1 MTHIVVTAKMVP
13 DLVEELEIAENGT
26 ALDMT
31 WLRLIINEFD
41 DHAIEQAILLKEKFG
56 GNVTV
61 VAPDMEGMDDV
72 LFTAAAKGADRLI
85 KLSGDFEEGI
95 NNHALARA
103 FAASIKD
110 LQPDLVLTGVQGNN
124 DLDGSV
130 GPLLAEWLGMSY
142 VGYIGGVSMGE
153 NKLIVQK
160 EYPGGLIAEIEIT
173 TPAVLGIQAAEEP
186 PRYIAVS
193 KVRQMMQTAT
203 IEEQEVPELDSSGG
217 LQVSR
222 MYLPEAAERAEM
234 IEGDEEE
241 IAAKL
246 VEIFKEIGVI

>member
-1 MTHIVVTAKMVP
+1 MTHIVVTVKMVP
-13 DLVEELEIAENGT
+13 DLVEELEIAENGA

-41 DHAIEQAILLKEKFG
+41 DHAIEQAILLKEKYG
-56 GNVTV
+56 GSVTV
-61 VAPDMEGMDDV
+61 VAPEMEGMDDV
-72 LFTAAAKGADRLI
+72 LYTAAAKGADRLI
-85 KLSGDFEEGI
+85 KIRGNFEGGV
-95 NNHALARA
+95 NNHAFARA
-103 FAASIKD
+103 FATTIKD

-124 DLDGSV
+124 DLDGSI

-142 VGYIGGVSMGE
+142 VGYISGVSLE
-153 NKLIVQK
+153 ANKVIAQK
-160 EYPGGLIAEIEIT
+160 EYPGGLIAEMEASI
-173 TPAVLGIQAAEEP
+173 PAVLGIQAAEEP

-193 KVRQMMQTAT
+193 KVRQMMQTAAL
-203 IEEQEVPELDSSGG
+203 EEQEIPELDFGGG

-222 MYLPEAAERAEM
+222 MYLPETAERAEM

>member
-13 DLVEELEIAENGT
+13 DLVEELEIDENGA

-41 DHAIEQAILLKEKFG
+41 DHAIEQAIILKEKLG
-56 GNVTV
+56 GTVTV
-61 VAPDMEGMDDV
+61 IAPDMEGIDDV
-72 LFTAAAKGADRLI
+72 LYTAAAKGADRLI
-85 KLSGDFEEGI
+85 KLSGNFEDGV

-103 FAASIKD
+103 FAASIID
-110 LQPDLVLTGVQGNN
+110 MQPDLVLTGVQGND
-124 DLDGSV
+124 DLDGSIA
-130 GPLLAEWLGMSY
+130 PLLAGWLGMSY
-142 VGYIGGVSMGE
+142 VGYISGVSIDG
-153 NKLIVQK
+153 NQVIAQK
-160 EYPGGLIAEIEIT
+160 EYPGGLIAEIEVPIPT
-173 TPAVLGIQAAEEP
+173 VLGIQAAEEP

-203 IEEQEVPELDSSGG
+203 IEVQEVSELDSSGG
-217 LQVSR
+217 LQVSQ
-222 MYLPEAAERAEM
+222 MYLPEAAKRAEM

>member
-1 MTHIVVTAKMVP
+1 
-13 DLVEELEIAENGT
+13 
-26 ALDMT
+26 
-31 WLRLIINEFD
+31 
-41 DHAIEQAILLKEKFG
+41 
-56 GNVTV
+56 
-61 VAPDMEGMDDV
+61 
-72 LFTAAAKGADRLI
+72 
-85 KLSGDFEEGI
+85 
-95 NNHALARA
+95 LARA
-103 FAASIKD
+103 FAASIQE
-110 LQPDLVLTGVQGNN
+110 LQPDLVLAGVQGNN
-124 DLDGSV
+124 DLDGSI

-142 VGYIGGVSMGE
+142 VGYISGVSIDG
-153 NKLIVQK
+153 NQVIAQK
-160 EYPGGLIAEIEIT
+160 EYPGGLIGKVEVT
-173 TPAVLGIQAAEEP
+173 TPTLLGIQAAEEP

-203 IEEQEVPELDSSGG
+203 IEVHEVSELDSSGG

>member
-13 DLVEELEIAENGT
+13 DLVEELEIAESGT
-26 ALDMT
+26 ALDTT

-41 DHAIEQAILLKEKFG
+41 DHAIEQAILLKEKIG
-56 GNVTV
+56 GEVTV
-61 VAPDMEGMDDV
+61 IAPDVEGMDDV

-85 KLSGDFEEGI
+85 KLIGDFQEGV

-103 FAASIKD
+103 YATTIKA
-110 LQPDLVLTGVQGNN
+110 LNPDLILTGVQANN
-124 DLDGSV
+124 DIDGSI
-130 GPLLAEWLGMSY
+130 GPYLAEYLGMSY
-142 VGYIGGVSMGE
+142 IGYISGVSFEGD
-153 NKLIVQK
+153 KATVQK
-160 EYPGGLIAEIEIT
+160 EYPGGLIAEMEVAL
-173 TPAVLGIQAAEEP
+173 PVVLGIQASEEP

-193 KVRQMMQTAT
+193 KVRQVMKTAN
-203 IEEQEVPELDSSGG
+203 IEEQEVLELDPSGG
-217 LQVSR
+217 LDVNS

-246 VEIFKEIGVI
+246 VEIFKDAGIL

>member
-13 DLVEELEIAENGT
+13 DLVEELEIAESGT
-26 ALDMT
+26 ALDTT

-41 DHAIEQAILLKEKFG
+41 DHAIEQAILLKEKIG
-56 GNVTV
+56 GEGTV
-61 VAPDMEGMDDV
+61 IAPDVAGMDDV

-85 KLSGDFEEGI
+85 KLIGDFQEGV

-103 FAASIKD
+103 YATTIKA
-110 LQPDLVLTGVQGNN
+110 LNPDLILTGVQANN
-124 DLDGSV
+124 DIDGSI
-130 GPLLAEWLGMSY
+130 GPYLAEYLGMSY
-142 VGYIGGVSMGE
+142 IGYISGVSFEGD
-153 NKLIVQK
+153 KATVQK
-160 EYPGGLIAEIEIT
+160 EYPGGLIAEMEVAL
-173 TPAVLGIQAAEEP
+173 PVVLGIQASEEP

-193 KVRQMMQTAT
+193 KVRQVMKTAN
-203 IEEQEVPELDSSGG
+203 IEEQEVLELDPSGG
-217 LQVSR
+217 LDVNS

-246 VEIFKEIGVI
+246 VEIFKDAGIL

>member
-1 MTHIVVTAKMVP
+1 MTHIVVSAKMVP
-13 DLVEELEIAENGT
+13 DLVEELEIAENGA

-56 GNVTV
+56 GSVTV

-72 LFTAAAKGADRLI
+72 LYTAAAKGADRLI
-85 KLSGDFEEGI
+85 KLSGNFEEGV

-124 DLDGSV
+124 DLDGSI
-130 GPLLAEWLGMSY
+130 GPLLAEWLEMSY
-142 VGYIGGVSMGE
+142 VGYIAGVSIEG
-153 NKLIVQK
+153 NKVIVQK
-160 EYPGGLIAEIEIT
+160 EYPGGLIAEIEASSPI
-173 TPAVLGIQAAEEP
+173 VLGIQAAEEP

-193 KVRQMMQTAT
+193 KVRQMIQTAT
-203 IEEQEVPELDSSGG
+203 IEEQAVPELDSSGG
-217 LQVSR
+217 LQASR
-222 MYLPEAAERAEM
+222 MYLPEAAARAEM

-241 IAAKL
+241 IAAKF